1 MSSYDR
7 GDLVRITATFTAGG
21 VNTDPSA
28 VYLYLR
34 APDGT
39 LTTLQYGVDAAVV
52 KTSTGV
58 YRYDYSATSKGDVYY
73 RWAGTGAA
81 QAADQGTFFVQDDV
95 GP

>member
-7 GDLVRITATFTAGG
+7 GDLIRITATFTVGG
-21 VNTDPSA
+21 VATDPTA

-39 LTTLQYGVDAAVV
+39 LTTLQYGVDASLT
-52 KTSTGV
+52 KTATGA
-58 YRYDYSATSKGDVYY
+58 YRYDYSATARGDVYY

-81 QAADQGTFFVQDDV
+81 QAAEQGTFFVQDDV

>member
-1 MSSYDR
+1 MSYDR
-7 GDLVRITATFTAGG
+7 GDLVRITATFTVGG
-21 VNTDPSA
+21 VATDPAA

-39 LTTLQYGVDAAVV
+39 LTTLQYGVDGSVV

-58 YRYDYSATSKGDVYY
+58 YRYDYSATTRGDVYY
-73 RWAGTGAA
+73 RWSGTGAA
-81 QAADQGTFFVQDDV
+81 QAAEQGTFFVQDDV